1 MIGSSLNQ
9 MVTAEKMSVDQLRQS
24 IENGTVEAYIGIPL
38 LQSKLKDQQQ
48 AQAMQQPVESPPIA
62 QEIMSQAAGVSQLQ
76 SNLPT
81 EQYQDGGIVSL
92 AEGGDEFFLGEDD
105 PLLASQEEEEYT
117 NALSGL
123 FNAAQGIAG
132 MANLPTKAMS
142 AYENVTP
149 DVERETLRAQSIPQK
164 APQQAPQQ
172 MPQRASGAPQ
182 QMTSQAPQSGINDL
196 ISAAAER
203 NSVPSDLLMNIA
215 GAESSGRSDAAN
227 PRSSAK
233 GVFQFIDS
241 TWESLG
247 GTPGNQFDPQEN
259 VELGAR
265 FTRQN
270 AERLKQEL
278 GRDPSYAETYAAHY
292 FGPGVSSMLK
302 NADPSDPIEVG
313 LATFTNSR
321 GVDQILRAN
330 PNLQGKTVGEVMS
343 SLVAKAGEGIVQ
355 LAGGGPIRFN
365 KGDLVI
371 PFKPVEPEFIPGT
384 NIPAFPSNDVV
395 PFKPTD
401 QQVIP
406 GTNIPM
412 YPSGDTFS
420 SLIKTP
426 SETDLIAQ
434 PSDPTDSAIGK
445 QLDSARIARENA
457 MKALGS
463 YGSPKK
469 RQDPQGFI
477 AAKQA
482 FETADA
488 RVKEIQKEYETLLTA
503 QMPNITKA
511 FTLGAAMES
520 GARTV
525 GGMPQPN
532 KISGNPRPSP
542 SKPNSEETAP
552 APTDKKTT
560 NEITKILNKPEP
572 AGEKTAD
579 FYDLFLKDYM
589 DSKSDKERQ
598 RKMDA
603 YMAIATAGF
612 AAAAGSS
619 PNPLQNISQGALAG
633 MGQYAGSQ
641 KTRAAEGLA
650 EQKNLLSAQRYREL
664 GEAARATAAMTEVR
678 LTADEQ
684 NRMRNALASR
694 EKEFAD
700 MIANDPMLKV
710 GTPEQQ
716 AAALSKLRSNDPL
729 YNELFKP
736 LFGVNYNEYVQQQ
749 SGQKE
754 VNTSGYSAKPK

>member
-38 LQSKLKDQQQ
+38 LQSKLKDQKQ

-81 EQYQDGGIVSL
+81 EQYRDGGIVSL

-132 MANLPTKAMS
+132 MRNLPTKAMS

-149 DVERETLRAQSIPQK
+149 DVERETLRAQSIPQQE
-164 APQQAPQQ
+164 PQQAPQQ
-172 MPQRASGAPQ
+172 MTSQAPQR

-241 TWESLG
+241 TWEGLG

-278 GRDPSYAETYAAHY
+278 GRDPTYAETYAAHY

-343 SLVAKAGEGIVQ
+343 SLTAKAGDGIVQ
-355 LAGGGPIRFN
+355 LAGGGPVRFN
-365 KGDLVI
+365 EGDVVEGQKSTAATPLGRYFDERYTPIDIYGAGPAPEFSLDGLGDFYKNLGNTASETMSATPIGNLLPQTDEERAKNQKAVI
-371 PFKPVEPEFIPGT
+371 ERENTFVPTFKAPPKEPPKPKAEPE
-384 NIPAFPSNDVV
+384 
-395 PFKPTD
+395 K
-401 QQVIP
+401 
-406 GTNIPM
+406 
-412 YPSGDTFS
+412 
-420 SLIKTP
+420 KT
-426 SETDLIAQ
+426 
-434 PSDPTDSAIGK
+434 
-445 QLDSARIARENA
+445 
-457 MKALGS
+457 
-463 YGSPKK
+463 
-469 RQDPQGFI
+469 
-477 AAKQA
+477 
-482 FETADA
+482 
-488 RVKEIQKEYETLLTA
+488 
-503 QMPNITKA
+503 
-511 FTLGAAMES
+511 
-520 GARTV
+520 
-525 GGMPQPN
+525 
-532 KISGNPRPSP
+532 
-542 SKPNSEETAP
+542 P

-579 FYDLFLKDYM
+579 FYDLFLQDYM
-589 DSKSDKERQ
+589 NSKSDKERQ
-598 RKMDA
+598 KKMDA
-603 YMAIATAGF
+603 YTALATAGF

-619 PNPLQNISQGALAG
+619 PNALQNISQGALAG

-684 NRMRNALASR
+684 NRMRTALSSR

-700 MIANDPMLKV
+700 IIDGDPMLK
-710 GTPEQQ
+710 GLPEQQ
-716 AAALSKLRSNDPL
+716 AAALNRLRANDPL

-736 LFGVNYNEYVQQQ
+736 LFGVNYNEYVLQQ

>member
-81 EQYQDGGIVSL
+81 EQYRDGGIVSL

-132 MANLPTKAMS
+132 MKNLPTKAMS

-149 DVERETLRAQSIPQK
+149 DVERETLRAQSIPQQ

-172 MPQRASGAPQ
+172 MPQQTTG
-182 QMTSQAPQSGINDL
+182 QAPQSGINDL

-215 GAESSGRSDAAN
+215 GAESSGQSDAAN

-241 TWESLG
+241 TWEGLG

-278 GRDPSYAETYAAHY
+278 GRDPTYAETYAAHY

-343 SLVAKAGEGIVQ
+343 SLTAKAGDGIVQ
-355 LAGGGPIRFN
+355 LAGGGSVRFN
-365 KGDLVI
+365 EGDLVYEDPM
-371 PFKPVEPEFIPGT
+371 PFDLSETLKQAEQDYGTTRQQLMRTSMQDQVADINAFDALRQQDRMNKERLEALQGLQGNLMPPPVPTEIGNLRENVKQQAAQGQTSTFMSPPAKPKAEPE
-384 NIPAFPSNDVV
+384 
-395 PFKPTD
+395 K
-401 QQVIP
+401 
-406 GTNIPM
+406 
-412 YPSGDTFS
+412 
-420 SLIKTP
+420 KT
-426 SETDLIAQ
+426 
-434 PSDPTDSAIGK
+434 
-445 QLDSARIARENA
+445 
-457 MKALGS
+457 
-463 YGSPKK
+463 
-469 RQDPQGFI
+469 
-477 AAKQA
+477 
-482 FETADA
+482 
-488 RVKEIQKEYETLLTA
+488 
-503 QMPNITKA
+503 
-511 FTLGAAMES
+511 
-520 GARTV
+520 
-525 GGMPQPN
+525 
-532 KISGNPRPSP
+532 
-542 SKPNSEETAP
+542 P

-603 YMAIATAGF
+603 YTALATAGF

-641 KTRAAEGLA
+641 KTRVAEGLA

-684 NRMRNALASR
+684 NRMRTALSSR

-716 AAALSKLRSNDPL
+716 AAALNRLRANDPL

-749 SGQKE
+749 SGQ
-754 VNTSGYSAKPK
+754 TGSSFPGYSAKPK

>member
-92 AEGGDEFFLGEDD
+92 AGGGDEFFLDEDD

-117 NALSGL
+117 NAVSGL

-172 MPQRASGAPQ
+172 MTSQAPQQMPQQASGAPQ

-365 KGDLVI
+365 EG
-371 PFKPVEPEFIPGT
+371 
-384 NIPAFPSNDVV
+384 DVV
-395 PFKPTD
+395 ESSEDLTGPFGGMEDYGFDLYGQPLVPEATGPSLREILTPESMKDSSYYKTGTQLGAGKPSKAKTD
-401 QQVIP
+401 VKPKPETKATPKP
-406 GTNIPM
+406 GPEVKTN
-412 YPSGDTFS
+412 D
-420 SLIKTP
+420 
-426 SETDLIAQ
+426 
-434 PSDPTDSAIGK
+434 
-445 QLDSARIARENA
+445 
-457 MKALGS
+457 
-463 YGSPKK
+463 
-469 RQDPQGFI
+469 
-477 AAKQA
+477 
-482 FETADA
+482 
-488 RVKEIQKEYETLLTA
+488 LTA
-503 QMPNITKA
+503 LKDTKTSSEDITK
-511 FTLGAAMES
+511 LINKDES
-520 GARTV
+520 T
-525 GGMPQPN
+525 Q
-532 KISGNPRPSP
+532 
-542 SKPNSEETAP
+542 
-552 APTDKKTT
+552 KKT
-560 NEITKILNKPEP
+560 E
-572 AGEKTAD
+572 D

-589 DSKSDKERQ
+589 DSKSDKDRQ

-603 YMAIATAGF
+603 YTALATAGF

-678 LTADEQ
+678 LTAEEKNRFRNLFNNRQEQ
-684 NRMRNALASR
+684 L
-694 EKEFAD
+694 EKIVNDDKLLIGNEPAKQQKLQNL
-700 MIANDPMLKV
+700 MLNDPM
-710 GTPEQQ
+710 
-716 AAALSKLRSNDPL
+716 
-729 YNELFKP
+729 YNELFKSIY
-736 LFGVNYNEYVQQQ
+736 GVNYSEYVQQQ

-754 VNTSGYSAKPK
+754 VNTSGYLVKPK

>member
-1 MIGSSLNQ
+1 MIGSNLNQ

-81 EQYQDGGIVSL
+81 EQYRDGGIVSL

-149 DVERETLRAQSIPQK
+149 DVERETLRAQSIPQ
-164 APQQAPQQ
+164 QAPQQ
-172 MPQRASGAPQ
+172 APQ

-215 GAESSGRSDAAN
+215 GAESSGRPDAAN

-365 KGDLVI
+365 KGDA
-371 PFKPVEPEFIPGT
+371 VEGQKSTAATPIGRYFDEMYTPIDIYGSG
-384 NIPAFPSNDVV
+384 PAPDFSLDGLGDYYKNLGIKAGETMSASPIGVFL
-395 PFKPTD
+395 PQTD
-401 QQVIP
+401 EERAESQKAV
-406 GTNIPM
+406 T
-412 YPSGDTFS
+412 
-420 SLIKTP
+420 
-426 SETDLIAQ
+426 
-434 PSDPTDSAIGK
+434 
-445 QLDSARIARENA
+445 ARENTFVPIP
-457 MKALGS
+457 KAPLKEP
-463 YGSPKK
+463 PK
-469 RQDPQGFI
+469 P
-477 AAKQA
+477 
-482 FETADA
+482 
-488 RVKEIQKEYETLLTA
+488 
-503 QMPNITKA
+503 KA
-511 FTLGAAMES
+511 EPEKKT
-520 GARTV
+520 
-525 GGMPQPN
+525 
-532 KISGNPRPSP
+532 
-542 SKPNSEETAP
+542 P

-603 YMAIATAGF
+603 YTALATAGF

-641 KTRAAEGLA
+641 KTRAAEGIA

>member
-81 EQYQDGGIVSL
+81 EQYRDGGIVSL

-132 MANLPTKAMS
+132 MKNLPTKAMS

-149 DVERETLRAQSIPQK
+149 DVERETLRAQSIPQQ

-172 MPQRASGAPQ
+172 MPQQTTG
-182 QMTSQAPQSGINDL
+182 QAPQSGINDL

-241 TWESLG
+241 TWEGLG

-343 SLVAKAGEGIVQ
+343 SLTAKAGDGIVQ
-355 LAGGGPIRFN
+355 LAGGGPVRFN
-365 KGDLVI
+365 EGNLVI
-371 PFKPVEPEFIPGT
+371 PFKPVEQQFIPGT
-384 NIPAFPSNDVV
+384 NIPMAPSNDAI
-395 PFKPTD
+395 PFKPTS

-406 GTNIPM
+406 GTNISM
-412 YPSGDTFS
+412 YPSNDTFS
-420 SLIKTP
+420 GLITTQ

-445 QLDSARIARENA
+445 QLDSARIARDNA
-457 MKALGS
+457 MKALKS
-463 YGSPKK
+463 YGSPKQK
-469 RQDPQGFI
+469 QDPEGFV
-477 AAKQA
+477 AAKLA
-482 FETADA
+482 AETADA
-488 RVKEIQKEYETLLTA
+488 KVKEIQKGYETLVAA
-503 QMPNITKA
+503 QSPNINKP
-511 FTLGAAMES
+511 FTLGTAMQS
-520 GARTV
+520 GRTA
-525 GGMPQPN
+525 GGIPQANQIGGQPRPQPRQQT
-532 KISGNPRPSP
+532 PLP
-542 SKPNSEETAP
+542 SKSDSEETAP
-552 APTDKKTT
+552 ATTDKKTT

-579 FYDLFLKDYM
+579 FYDLFLQDYM

-603 YMAIATAGF
+603 YTALATAGF

-619 PNPLQNISQGALAG
+619 PNALQNISQGALAG

-641 KTRAAEGLA
+641 KTRVAEGLA

-684 NRMRNALASR
+684 NRMRTALSSR

-700 MIANDPMLKV
+700 IIAGDPMLKV

-716 AAALSKLRSNDPL
+716 AAALNSLRANDPL

-754 VNTSGYSAKPK
+754 VNTSGYSAKLK